1 MTDAK
6 CAFSIPNMT
15 DEWYGFF
22 EKPSMQI
29 DSIEKVATKTWRV
42 KANARAAYCANFCR
56 SPQLRF
62 AFSFRP
68 NGIGADNSEEDNN
81 NDDGNDVK
89 EGGRIEGLVGIDI
102 NENVPSATTS
112 AKLNGSN
119 RKVSI
124 RNLSRSFRNQQ
135 QPIHAFCDEYGA
147 QYRTHL
153 TVQISL
159 QFDVDVDGDEEN
171 IIEKSFST
179 TAAFSSSSTAAS
191 SSSSNANAASASS
204 STICNKD
211 AVEER
216 KEEKS
221 TSARNLKEQK
231 EVKVEKEKEEEKELE
246 CCVCLDAR
254 ATMMNETC
262 KHTVMCHTCAF
273 AFLSRSKELQQPY
286 SCPICRAKIGNMY
299 IETKT
304 I

>member
-1 MTDAK
+1 MTDAT

-22 EKPSMQI
+22 EKPSMSI
-29 DSIEKVATKTWRV
+29 DSIEKVTAKTWRIR
-42 KANARAAYCANFCR
+42 ANARAAYCANFCR

-68 NGIGADNSEEDNN
+68 DGIDGANNAEKEDDNN
-81 NDDGNDVK
+81 NNNNNNKSDA
-89 EGGRIEGLVGIDI
+89 GRIEGLVGIDV
-102 NENVPSATTS
+102 NENVPSTVMS
-112 AKLNGSN
+112 AKLNGSSN

-124 RNLSRSFRNQQ
+124 RNLSHSFRNQQ
-135 QPIHAFCDEYGA
+135 RPIHAFCDEYGA

-153 TVQISL
+153 TIQIDL
-159 QFDVDVDGDEEN
+159 QFVVVVDDDLERPPC
-171 IIEKSFST
+171 
-179 TAAFSSSSTAAS
+179 SSSSYSTAS
-191 SSSSNANAASASS
+191 CSTTYSNN
-204 STICNKD
+204 TDCENTTL
-211 AVEER
+211 EE
-216 KEEKS
+216 
-221 TSARNLKEQK
+221 
-231 EVKVEKEKEEEKELE
+231 VEKEREERGKEEENEEQEEVE

-286 SCPICRAKIGNMY
+286 SCPICRAQIGNMY
-299 IETKT
+299 IDTKA